1 MTNADN
7 HEARVILALDYAD
20 GASALALVNKLSSR
34 DCRLKVG
41 LELYTAA
48 GNEFVRELVVRGF
61 DVFLD
66 LKFHDIPNTVAGTCS
81 VVAGLGVWM
90 INVHTLGGARMM
102 AAARDA
108 IDDCSHQPLLI
119 GVTVLTS
126 HGGEELHRIGIDS
139 DPATAVSRLASMAQQ
154 AGLDG
159 VVCSPQEVSRL
170 RNELGADF
178 KLVTP
183 GVRPQGSHA
192 NDQKR
197 TMTPEQ
203 AMAQGSDYLVIGR
216 PITQAVDPV
225 AALNKINQSL
235 SGQFQA

>member
-1 MTNADN
+1 MVNAEN
-7 HEARVILALDYAD
+7 LEARVILALDYAD
-20 GASALALVNKLSSR
+20 DASALALVNQLSPGS
-34 DCRLKVG
+34 CRLKVG

-48 GNEFVRELVVRGF
+48 GNDFVRELVERGF

-90 INVHTLGGARMM
+90 INVHTLGGGQMM
-102 AAARDA
+102 AAAREA
-108 IDDCSHQPLLI
+108 INECSHQPLLV

-126 HGGEELHRIGIDS
+126 HDGEELHRIGIES
-139 DPATAVSRLASMAQQ
+139 DPATAVSRLARLAQQ
-154 AGLDG
+154 TGLDG

-183 GVRPQGSHA
+183 GVRPQGSPP

-197 TMTPEQ
+197 TMSPEQ
-203 AMAQGSDYLVIGR
+203 AIAQGSDYLVIGR

>member
-1 MTNADN
+1 MTNVEN
-7 HEARVILALDYAD
+7 LESRVILALDYAD
-20 GASALALVNKLSSR
+20 GVSALALINKLSPR

-48 GNEFVRELVVRGF
+48 GNDFVRELVERGF

-66 LKFHDIPNTVAGTCS
+66 LKFHDIPNTVARTCS

-90 INVHTLGGARMM
+90 INIHTLGGAHMM
-102 AAARDA
+102 AAAREA
-108 IDDCSHQPLLI
+108 VDDCSHQPLLI

-126 HGGEELHRIGIDS
+126 HGGEELHRIGIES
-139 DPATAVSRLASMAQQ
+139 GPATAVSRLASMAQQ

-183 GVRPQGSHA
+183 GIRPQGSHV

-216 PITQAVDPV
+216 PITQAEDPV
-225 AALNKINQSL
+225 VALNNINQSL
-235 SGQFQA
+235 LGPFQA